1 MNPAES
7 VFQYPYTRN
16 CRHTHYYISLQMQP
30 HDLSNGSQPPADSMP
45 EDPTITL
52 LESYNS
58 LNPST
63 ITTLTTLPS
72 PLEFLRFVA
81 QNRPFV
87 IRGGASD
94 WKAVKEWNVAS
105 LKEILEGVSVNVAVT
120 PIGYESSFS
129 HCSIYMHDKRDR
141 PDSLLW
147 LSRSVLSL
155 RKISVTFSGRS
166 RNHLLS
172 PFVYFRFSGCTVLF

>member
-1 MNPAES
+1 
-7 VFQYPYTRN
+7 
-16 CRHTHYYISLQMQP
+16 MQP
-30 HDLSNGSQPPADSMP
+30 HKLSNGSQPPADSMP

-58 LNPST
+58 LNSST
-63 ITTLTTLPS
+63 ITTLTSLPS

-94 WKAVKEWNVAS
+94 WKAVREWNVAS

-120 PIGYESSFS
+120 PVGYESIFFL
-129 HCSIYMHDKRDR
+129 IA
-141 PDSLLW
+141 
-147 LSRSVLSL
+147 LSTCMT
-155 RKISVTFSGRS
+155 SVTDQKSYRVYPILYSPCVIFRS
-166 RNHLLS
+166 RFPRGAETTCYVPLFTFAS
-172 PFVYFRFSGCTVLF
+172 RYGPSYFEHC